1 MSRNLGRRSTCQRRL
16 SSCPSRLEK
25 EAMCP
30 KLLRP
35 LVQPSSGTSRCKKT
49 EVAPPV
55 PRMDP
60 RSLTEALALL
70 LTSCQTSQKELL
82 RMENAWRKRAPK
94 HLLGRPSAAGSGA
107 ALPHSRP
114 AGRHRCAPA
123 ARPPT
128 PPRPRPSAAGS
139 GAALPHSRP
148 AGRHRCAPAA
158 RPPTPRRPRPLLH
171 AAAHLCLSMRSGHH
185 RKGCPQSMKSTS
197 VILPLDNG
205 TSAVFQRRK
214 TVSTCSASTASA
226 SCPPPPTDQWRLC
239 FGRS

>member
-128 PPRPRPSAAGS
+128 P
-139 GAALPHSRP
+139 
-148 AGRHRCAPAA
+148 
-158 RPPTPRRPRPLLH
+158 RRPRPLLH